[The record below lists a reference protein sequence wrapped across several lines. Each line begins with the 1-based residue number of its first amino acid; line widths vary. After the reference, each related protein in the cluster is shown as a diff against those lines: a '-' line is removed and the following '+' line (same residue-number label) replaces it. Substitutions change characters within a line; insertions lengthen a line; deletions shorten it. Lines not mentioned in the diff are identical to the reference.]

1 CQPLP
6 TASGCDAPAENSEIA
21 ESSTIPRRRSMATQG
36 NRRKLEQIERTLER
50 QWRSLALAEQRGQPA
65 AVLERM
71 YAAYLRTLD
80 AYIVCARAHVGKD
93 AVSRLAS

>member
-1 CQPLP
+1 
-6 TASGCDAPAENSEIA
+6 
-21 ESSTIPRRRSMATQG
+21 MATQ
-36 NRRKLEQIERTLER
+36 NTRRKLEQIERTLDR
-50 QWRSLALAEQRGQPA
+50 QWRSLAVAEQRGQSA

>member
-1 CQPLP
+1 MTPL
-6 TASGCDAPAENSEIA
+6 
-21 ESSTIPRRRSMATQG
+21 G

-80 AYIVCARAHVGKD
+80 AYIVCARAHVGKE

>member
-1 CQPLP
+1 
-6 TASGCDAPAENSEIA
+6 
-21 ESSTIPRRRSMATQG
+21 MATQS

-50 QWRSLALAEQRGQPA
+50 QWRSLALAEQRGQPN

-71 YAAYLRTLD
+71 YNAYLRTLD

>member
-1 CQPLP
+1 
-6 TASGCDAPAENSEIA
+6 
-21 ESSTIPRRRSMATQG
+21 MATP
-36 NRRKLEQIERTLER
+36 NSRRKLEQIERSLDR

-80 AYIVCARAHVGKD
+80 AYIVCARAHVGKLD
-93 AVSRLAS
+93 YHKLRPSAAMMDYHQPRPANASPMRHVDYR